1 MKLPLWARTASLGV
15 ALVALS
21 STSLVAQQTPAG
33 GAAGSPTDITV
44 GGITKPSVHA
54 KLALP
59 QFGQVLELPVKEG
72 DVVKK
77 DQVILRQDDR
87 QEVAAREA
95 LRLEAES
102 TVRVEAAEADL
113 KIKQVQHKR
122 LQDLATNGNANP
134 TEVEEAW
141 VKVVYADAQVK
152 IAKLENQKNKYEFE
166 RQDVKVK
173 LMSLRSPIDG
183 IVETIDTSVGEV
195 TDPQKPVMTVVQ
207 NNPLWVEFFLPTVQ
221 SSKLKV
227 GQQLEVQYP
236 GAGKWQPA
244 KIIYKAPVADAA
256 SDTQKMRLELA
267 NASMTDTG
275 LQVLVRLPANIGP
288 AQQPSATS
296 FNSGPGGS
304 NPSPAAAALA
314 GPGLPAP
321 AGASAIDAR

>member
-1 MKLPLWARTASLGV
+1 MKLALWARTASLAV
-15 ALVALS
+15 AISALS
-21 STSLVAQQTPAG
+21 STSLPAQQTPAP
-33 GAAGSPTDITV
+33 AAAPTDITV

-77 DQVILRQDDR
+77 DSVLLRQDDR

-95 LRLEAES
+95 LRLEADS

-195 TDPQKPVMTVVQ
+195 TDPQKPVMTVVR
-207 NNPLWVEFFLPTVQ
+207 NDPLWVEFFLPTVQ

-227 GQQLEVQYP
+227 GQQLEVRHPYED
-236 GAGKWQPA
+236 KWQPA

-256 SDTQKMRLELA
+256 SDTQKMRLEMP
-267 NASMTDTG
+267 NASLTDTG
-275 LQVLVRLPANIGP
+275 LQVLVRLPANVGP
-288 AQQPSATS
+288 AQQPTATS
-296 FNSGPGGS
+296 MNNLTGPGGS
-304 NPSPAAAALA
+304 SPAAVLA
-314 GPGLPAP
+314 GPGLAASPA
-321 AGASAIDAR
+321 AASSINAR